1 MSNQVLTTYLN
12 DHMAGSVAALEMLDR
27 LIEHASMAD
36 VRGVLAR
43 VRSEIKA
50 DQQTL
55 ERLME
60 QVGGEPSTLRQMG
73 GWLADKVGQLKMLVD
88 DPLRGT
94 LQRLETLEVLALGIQ
109 GKLSLWRALSVA
121 QPQVPQLGG
130 IDFGRLAARANEQY
144 AEIEALRLE
153 AARRV
158 LVDGN

>member
-12 DHMAGSVAALEMLDR
+12 DHLAGSVAALEMLDR

-36 VRGVLAR
+36 VRGVLTR
-43 VRSEIKA
+43 VRAEIKA

-73 GWLADKVGQLKMLVD
+73 GWLAEKVGQLKMLVD

-121 QPQVPQLGG
+121 QPQLPQLNG

-153 AARRV
+153 SARRV